1 MFYTRFDTKKINVGG
16 VYVGG
21 GSPISIQSMT
31 NTNSRDAKSTI
42 KQIKQLEDIGCEI
55 VRVSF
60 PDLESAYNI
69 NKIKKNINIPLVAD
83 IHFDFNIALEAI
95 KQGVDKIRINPCNIG
110 SDEVFCILAKEAK
123 NANIPI
129 RIGINSGSLK
139 ISNIS
144 RDELNVKTIVDTAI
158 RYIDLLEN
166 NNFENIIVS
175 LKTSDIY
182 TTIKAYKLF
191 AKKKNYPLHLGITES
206 GSIFTGTIKSS
217 VGLGIILYN
226 KIGDTLRVSLTAD
239 PIEEVRTA
247 NYILRSMNLRKFGP
261 EIISCPTCSRCK
273 FDLIKIVSEFE
284 KEVFDIKNFK
294 RLFKPVKVAIM
305 GCIVNGPGEAKNA
318 DFGIAGGKKYGIL
331 FKNGKA
337 IEKVKNN
344 EWVKKL
350 IYMIEHY

>member
-1 MFYTRFDTKKINVGG
+1 MFYTRFNTKRINVGD
-16 VYVGG
+16 VCIGG

-31 NTNSRDAKSTI
+31 NTNSKDAKSTI

-60 PDLESAYNI
+60 PDFESVCNI
-69 NKIKKNINIPLVAD
+69 HKIKKNINIPLVAD
-83 IHFDFNIALEAI
+83 IHFDYNIALEAI

-110 SDEVFCILAKEAK
+110 PDEIFCTLAKEAK

-139 ISNIS
+139 MSNIQ
-144 RDELNVKTIVDTAI
+144 RDEIRAEIIVNTAI
-158 RYIDLLEN
+158 RYINLLED

-175 LKTSDIY
+175 LKTSDVY
-182 TTIKAYKLF
+182 TTVEAYKLF
-191 AKKKNYPLHLGITES
+191 AEKKSYPLHLGITES

-226 KIGDTLRVSLTAD
+226 NLGDTLRVSLTAD
-239 PIEEVRTA
+239 PIEEVKVA
-247 NYILRSMNLRKFGP
+247 NYLLRSMNLRRLGP

-294 RLFKPVKVAIM
+294 RLFKPVKIAIM
-305 GCIVNGPGEAKNA
+305 GCVVNGPGEAKNA
-318 DFGIAGGKKYGIL
+318 DFGIAGGEKFGVL
-331 FKNGKA
+331 FKNGKV
-337 IEKVKNN
+337 IEKVENS
-344 EWVKKL
+344 EWIKKL
-350 IYMIEHY
+350 IYIIEHY